1 MIRFKCNKLW
11 NREVKNYLLHHLSI
25 LIFEAL
31 LILKLLQNSKIIYP
45 GKKKKVI
52 LEVFYFIPGSL
63 IIPNPISV
71 EKLIILFFFSP
82 SFSGL
87 SCILCNRRK
96 QRENR
101 FIRYLNI
108 CMITFTQLSL
118 CCNIYCM
125 CQ

>member
-11 NREVKNYLLHHLSI
+11 NIEVKNYLLHHLSI

-45 GKKKKVI
+45 EKKKKSNS
-52 LEVFYFIPGSL
+52 GS
-63 IIPNPISV
+63 
-71 EKLIILFFFSP
+71 ILFYSRIINNPQPHLSGKIDHLIFFLPFILRIES
-82 SFSGL
+82 
-87 SCILCNRRK
+87 ILCNRRK

-118 CCNIYCM
+118 CCNIYSM